1 MLNYW
6 NLTKMNEVF
15 ETEAVV
21 KLVTIMAYQTLVQI
35 MNFLTFFF
43 FFTKKCKSYRIVK
56 FKDTVEIS

>member
-43 FFTKKCKSYRIVK
+43 FLPRNVNRI
-56 FKDTVEIS
+56 EL